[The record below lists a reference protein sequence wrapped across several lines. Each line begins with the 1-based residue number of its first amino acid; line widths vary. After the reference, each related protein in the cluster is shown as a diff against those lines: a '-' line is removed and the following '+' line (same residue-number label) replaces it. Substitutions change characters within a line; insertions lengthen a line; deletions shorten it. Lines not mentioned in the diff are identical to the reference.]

1 MNSELHLIHAL
12 SMCVTCNVIMNYLCL
27 DKSSGNGLESG
38 TVIVH
43 TPNCDDLVAA
53 ANLHNPTAIHLGHHT
68 NMQREEVVT
77 SEHLE
82 QLNQIRAQHMIQ
94 QSEMHSN
101 EQVTLKVRK
110 KSKFSRNSSFIL
122 SVSPCYANIYLSF
135 RFFYSILIS

>member
-53 ANLHNPTAIHLGHHT
+53 ASLHNPTAIHLGHHT

-101 EQVTLKVRK
+101 EQVTLEVRK
-110 KSKFSRNSSFIL
+110 KSEIVVTHYLFDLFCH
-122 SVSPCYANIYLSF
+122 VMQIYIF
-135 RFFYSILIS
+135 PFDFYSILIS